1 MNGGEDFYK
10 NLLDNLYDGVYF
22 LDSERKITYWNR
34 GAERLTGYEASE
46 VIDCYCR
53 NDILMHVDEQGTKL
67 CEGDHCP
74 AVRTLRDGQPHE
86 DELYLHHKQG
96 HRVPV
101 SIRVAP
107 ILSPDGFVVGAVEV
121 FSDNTIRVESRQAIE
136 ELRRI
141 ALLDPLTEVG
151 NRRYA
156 EMNLKFRLAEQER
169 YGWPFGILFSDI
181 DHFKEI
187 NDRYGHDIGDDIL
200 KMTARTLSNSLRS
213 FDVVG
218 RWGGEEFVAVIIN
231 VDAEQLYAVAE
242 KLLVMVEQ
250 SSITRGLDTIKVTIS
265 IGATLAREEDSAES
279 LISRADRLMYNSKS
293 SGRNRITVG

>member
-1 MNGGEDFYK
+1 MDIREDFYK

-22 LDSERKITYWNR
+22 LDSERKITYWNK
-34 GAERLTGYEASE
+34 GAERLTGYQASE

-53 NDILMHVDEQGTKL
+53 NDILMHVDEEGTKL
-67 CEGDHCP
+67 CEENLCP
-74 AVRTLRDGQPHE
+74 AVKALTDGLPHE
-86 DELYLHHKQG
+86 DEVYLHHKKG

-107 ILSPDGFVVGAVEV
+107 ILSPDGLVVGAVEV
-121 FSDNTIRVESRQAIE
+121 FSDNTTRVESKQTIE

-169 YGWPFGILFSDI
+169 YGWPFGVLFMDI
-181 DHFKEI
+181 DHFKKI
-187 NDRYGHDIGDDIL
+187 NDHYGHDIGDDVL
-200 KMTARTLSNSLRS
+200 KMTAKTLDNSLRA

-218 RWGGEEFVAVIIN
+218 RWGGEEFIAIVINISPG
-231 VDAEQLYAVAE
+231 QLHSIAE
-242 KLLVMVEQ
+242 KLRIMAEQ
-250 SSITRGLDTIKVTIS
+250 SSMTNGNKTIKVTIS
-265 IGATLAREEDSAES
+265 VGATLARDDDTVES
-279 LISRADRLMYNSKS
+279 LLSRADQLMYQSKS
-293 SGRNRITVG
+293 SGRNRITMG